1 MAEGVRTPVPR
12 LRAHAGPAI
21 LAYGFRPF
29 FFVAGLASVLGLAL
43 WLADL
48 AGVLAIPTAF
58 PPVTWHA
65 HEMLFG
71 FAVAAIAG
79 FLLTAVPNWTG
90 RLPLQGGPLL
100 GLVALW
106 LAGRL
111 AVAVSAVFG
120 AWTAAAVDLAFPAV
134 LLFVA
139 AREIVAGKN
148 WRNLPVLAAI
158 GILLVANGLMHAQV
172 LDLGAWAATGWRLA
186 ISTAVL
192 LIALIGGRIVP
203 SFTRNWL
210 AKRPGGALPAPFG
223 RFDQVVLGATV
234 LALAAWTAFPGR
246 GAAVALAAIAAV
258 LNAVRLYRWRGYWTL
273 ADPLVLV
280 LHVGYAWVPLGL
292 VLLAL
297 AQGTDLLP
305 ESAAVHALTAGAIGT
320 MTLAVMTR
328 ATRGHTGRELRA
340 DAGTTIIYMLV
351 TISAAARIAASAWDA
366 GYNVLI
372 WTAGAAWIAAFGG
385 FLALYGPM
393 LLRPRIDG
401 RPG

>member
-12 LRAHAGPAI
+12 LRAHRGAAI

-29 FFVAGLASVLGLAL
+29 FFLAGLSAVLGLGL

-48 AGVLAIPTAF
+48 AGVFAIPTDFA
-58 PPVTWHA
+58 PLTWHA

-71 FAVAAIAG
+71 FTVAAIAG
-79 FLLTAVPNWTG
+79 FLLTAIPNWTG

-100 GLVALW
+100 GLVLLW

-111 AVAVSAVFG
+111 AVAVSAAIG
-120 AWTAAAVDLAFPAV
+120 AWPAAAIDLAFLAA
-134 LLFVA
+134 LLFVI

-148 WRNLPVLAAI
+148 WRNLPMLAAI
-158 GILLVANGLMHAQV
+158 GALLVANGLMHAEA
-172 LDLGAWAATGWRLA
+172 LDLGTFAATGWRLA
-186 ISTAVL
+186 ISIATI

-210 AKRPGGALPAPFG
+210 AKRPGETMPVPFG
-223 RFDQVVLGATV
+223 RLDQVALGATV
-234 LALAAWTAFPGR
+234 LALAAWRALPGT
-246 GAAVALAAIAAV
+246 GAAALAAIAAA
-258 LNAVRLYRWRGYWTL
+258 LNAVRLYRWRGYRSL

-292 VLLAL
+292 GLLAL

-305 ESAAVHALTAGAIGT
+305 ESAAVHGLTAGAIGT

-328 ATRGHTGRELRA
+328 ATQGHTGRRLRA
-340 DAGTTIIYMLV
+340 DPGTTTVYVLV
-351 TISAAARIAASAWDA
+351 TTSAVARIAASVSVE
-366 GYNVLI
+366 GYDLLI
-372 WTAGAAWIAAFGG
+372 WIAGAAWIAAFGS

-393 LLRPRIDG
+393 LFRPRIDG